1 MTERKQAIQW
11 RAVMQGVA
19 IVYGVTFV
27 SGLLL
32 AINGITPQTNHVAFP
47 ILALLTGAVGV
58 AIALRVAETTRL
70 SYLVALSLGVWLL
83 NSTSILL
90 GAQTVTAWL
99 DSSLFIGTTDPGPI
113 AAGKRLRDSADFRS
127 VSFPNHLQEQ
137 LTGWDTSRGEI
148 DSIDHELLIS
158 LSKSDRFTTEPL
170 TPSHTPV
177 QDGVNPADMNGIN
190 RFAVREK
197 TQQPAQEGWLSSMR
211 TMSWRL

>member
-1 MTERKQAIQW
+1 
-11 RAVMQGVA
+11 MQGVA

-83 NSTSILL
+83 NSTSVLL

-99 DSSLFIGTTDPGPI
+99 DSSLFIGTTVILG
-113 AAGKRLRDSADFRS
+113 RLLLGRDLETLPTSDLSHSQIISKNNSQVGTHHGVRS
-127 VSFPNHLQEQ
+127 
-137 LTGWDTSRGEI
+137 
-148 DSIDHELLIS
+148 
-158 LSKSDRFTTEPL
+158 
-170 TPSHTPV
+170 TP
-177 QDGVNPADMNGIN
+177 
-190 RFAVREK
+190 
-197 TQQPAQEGWLSSMR
+197 
-211 TMSWRL
+211 